1 MIDHAIAPLLYR
13 LQQLLLDRGA
23 GIYEASSIPVSVA
36 LVYLRFRH
44 SSTSRRK
51 AAEGIRADPCL
62 KILKTMVFDMITLK
76 KAVGMRVSTA
86 FLLIEL
92 RFISYSLLLQH

>member
-1 MIDHAIAPLLYR
+1 MIDQAIAPLLYW
-13 LQQLLLDRGA
+13 LQLLLLDRGA
-23 GIYEASSIPVSVA
+23 RIYETLSIPVSVA

-62 KILKTMVFDMITLK
+62 KILKTMIL
-76 KAVGMRVSTA
+76 
-86 FLLIEL
+86 
-92 RFISYSLLLQH
+92 